1 MKAVRWTVAFVKCP
15 GKILW
20 CVTTIHSAINRTNTD
35 CQVPLRRQCASARLP
50 HAVASREQQLKQQHF
65 ATRPMSAPNS
75 CLLLSMLFNSRF
87 CALCVVFL
95 AACGV
100 TLYATSTPQ
109 RFTSPNYPNNY
120 RNSMDCRWT
129 IRANE
134 GFQVALNVTD
144 FRLERDA
151 GCRYDRLQ
159 VYSGSYKCS
168 TFMYFNLT

>member
-1 MKAVRWTVAFVKCP
+1 
-15 GKILW
+15 
-20 CVTTIHSAINRTNTD
+20 
-35 CQVPLRRQCASARLP
+35 
-50 HAVASREQQLKQQHF
+50 
-65 ATRPMSAPNS
+65 
-75 CLLLSMLFNSRF
+75 
-87 CALCVVFL
+87 
-95 AACGV
+95 
-100 TLYATSTPQ
+100 
-109 RFTSPNYPNNY
+109 
-120 RNSMDCRWT
+120 MDCRWT